1 MTARIARWSLLV
13 LTVFL
18 LAVWWPLLKDLL
30 FEYRYGK
37 TDLFY
42 SPVIERFVYKELLGE
57 GHQLIYRDQDGTDYD
72 RQTFETL
79 IPFIYYKNMELWGK
93 LPLELDGQTFDK
105 AQIQAA
111 RQVLELKPVEL
122 PGHTPRIQLF
132 PLLEANPGRARLR
145 FPEDILR
152 PGERLT
158 FINSDENRIDPEL
171 TRIFTEALTEAGFD
185 WPVQATFGRVSIL
198 KAFDAGYFLLDS
210 AGELFQLRRL
220 DGAPQVTPVPLPEGL
235 AVRHLKVAEN
245 KRGEY
250 LGLVL
255 GEDDRL
261 FLLDQDADQRIAV
274 GLTPL
279 ALPGYDPDRMALKI
293 LFNPLY
299 RTAIYS
305 DQREIKAVA
314 MDQRFQPIA
323 RYARTMA
330 MAEPRLVDQVWEA
343 LVPFS
348 LDLRDPNGR
357 YVRLGVAVHGL
368 SALPAVGLALL
379 LAWLLLWQ
387 RGLRFLSM
395 VPSLL
400 LVALTGLYGLIAVA
414 LIPPEKRAGQVDADS
429 RLAGRPAAT
438 EARA

>member
-1 MTARIARWSLLV
+1 MTARIARWSLLL
-13 LTVFL
+13 LTIVL

-57 GHQLIYRDQDGTDYD
+57 GHEFLYRDQDGNDYD

-93 LPLELDGQTFDK
+93 LPLQLAGQSFDK

-111 RQVLELKPVEL
+111 RQVLELKPGEL
-122 PGHTPRIQLF
+122 PGHAPRIQLF

-145 FPEDILR
+145 FPEDILG

-158 FINSDENRIDPEL
+158 FINSDRNRIDPEL
-171 TRIFTEALTEAGFD
+171 TARFTEALSEAGFV

-198 KAFDAGYFLLDS
+198 KAFDAGFFLLDR
-210 AGELFQLRRL
+210 AGQLFQLRRV
-220 DGAPQVTPVPLPEGL
+220 DGLPEITPVPLPEGL
-235 AVRHLKVAEN
+235 QVHHLKVAEN

-250 LGLVL
+250 LGLL
-255 GEDDRL
+255 LAEDDRL
-261 FLLDQDADQRIAV
+261 FLLGQDADRRTAA

-279 ALPGYDPDRMALKI
+279 ALPGYDPETMALKI

-305 DQREIKAVA
+305 NQRQIKAVA
-314 MDQRFQPIA
+314 MNRAFEPIA
-323 RYARTMA
+323 RYERLMA
-330 MAEPRLVDQVWEA
+330 MAEPRLVDRVWQT

-357 YVRLGVAVHGL
+357 YLRLSLDVHAL
-368 SALPAVGLALL
+368 AALPASAVALL
-379 LAWLLLWQ
+379 LAWLLLWR
-387 RGLRFLSM
+387 RGLRFLAM
-395 VPSLL
+395 TPSLL
-400 LVALTGLYGLIAVA
+400 LVAFTGVYGLIAVG
-414 LIPPEKRAGQVDADS
+414 LIPPPEPSDRAVASVGDLGRAAMEPDA
-429 RLAGRPAAT
+429 T
-438 EARA
+438 

>member
-1 MTARIARWSLLV
+1 M

-18 LAVWWPLLKDLL
+18 LAVWW
-30 FEYRYGK
+30 
-37 TDLFY
+37 
-42 SPVIERFVYKELLGE
+42 
-57 GHQLIYRDQDGTDYD
+57 
-72 RQTFETL
+72 
-79 IPFIYYKNMELWGK
+79 
-93 LPLELDGQTFDK
+93 
-105 AQIQAA
+105 
-111 RQVLELKPVEL
+111 
-122 PGHTPRIQLF
+122 

-171 TRIFTEALTEAGFD
+171 TRVFTEALTEAGFD

-261 FLLDQDADQRIAV
+261 FLLDQDADQRIAA

-279 ALPGYDPDRMALKI
+279 ALPGYDPETMALKI
-293 LFNPLY
+293 MFNPLY

-323 RYARTMA
+323 RYARIMA

-348 LDLRDPNGR
+348 LDLHDPNGR

-368 SALPAVGLALL
+368 SALPAVGIA
-379 LAWLLLWQ
+379 
-387 RGLRFLSM
+387 LSM
-395 VPSLL
+395 SKSCRGR
-400 LVALTGLYGLIAVA
+400 LTI
-414 LIPPEKRAGQVDADS
+414 
-429 RLAGRPAAT
+429 GRPTPGLVSDPSSRSRSGRGQTCSILASKSIWPRPRVAPLPRP
-438 EARA
+438 ASPPP

>member
-1 MTARIARWSLLV
+1 MTARLARWSLLL

-57 GHQLIYRDQDGTDYD
+57 GHRFIYRDQDGNDYD

-93 LPLELDGQTFDK
+93 LPLRLAGQRFDK
-105 AQIQAA
+105 AQIQAE
-111 RQVLELKPVEL
+111 RQVLELEPVEL
-122 PGHTPRIQLF
+122 PGHAPRIQLF

-152 PGERLT
+152 SGERLT
-158 FINSDENRIDPEL
+158 FINSDANRIDPEL
-171 TRIFTEALTEAGFD
+171 TRVFTAALTEAGFA
-185 WPVQATFGRVSIL
+185 WPVQAVFGRVSIL
-198 KAFDAGYFLLDS
+198 KAFDAGYFFLDQ
-210 AGELFQLRRL
+210 AGDLFQLRRV
-220 DGAPQVTPVPLPEGL
+220 DGVPEVTPVPLPDGL
-235 AVRHLKVAEN
+235 AVRHVKVAEN
-245 KRGEY
+245 KRGDF

-255 GEDDRL
+255 TEDGRL
-261 FLLDQDADQRIAV
+261 FLLTQDEARRNAS

-279 ALPGYDPDRMALKI
+279 ALPGYDPETMALKI

-305 DQREIKAVA
+305 DQREIMAVA
-314 MDQRFQPIA
+314 MDRQFEPIE

-330 MAEPRLVDQVWEA
+330 MAEPRLVDRLWEA

-348 LDLRDPNGR
+348 LDLRDPDAR
-357 YVRLGVAVHGL
+357 HFRLNLKLHGPL
-368 SALPAVGLALL
+368 ALPAIGAALILAR
-379 LAWLLLWQ
+379 LLLWR
-387 RGLRFLSM
+387 RGLHSLSM
-395 VPSLL
+395 APSLL
-400 LVALTGLYGLIAVA
+400 LVALTGLYGLIAIA
-414 LIPPEKRAGQVDADS
+414 LIPPEPSNPGEAAAADQRRMAMERDA
-429 RLAGRPAAT
+429 T
-438 EARA
+438 